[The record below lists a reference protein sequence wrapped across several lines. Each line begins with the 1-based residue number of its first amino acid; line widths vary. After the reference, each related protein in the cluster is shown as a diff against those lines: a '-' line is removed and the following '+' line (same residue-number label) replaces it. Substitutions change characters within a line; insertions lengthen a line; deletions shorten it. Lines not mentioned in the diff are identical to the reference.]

1 MHKKLHYIAN
11 VNNDSFIDYIYKYRD
26 TFISNIILFA
36 HIASQ
41 AIVFT
46 AKKHSWCGEEFEH
59 LFCLIVC
66 CGRTRISFDR
76 DQTYFGRRRRSLVYT
91 TANDI
96 IWYQKEENQNLMRV
110 CMWVECKGLAR
121 ILLHGQTQKSTLVDC
136 AVETSNKG
144 IIMWN
149 EMRLIEVGLNVN

>member
-1 MHKKLHYIAN
+1 MQISILIHFFDHIWRSFHYP
-11 VNNDSFIDYIYKYRD
+11 VPSYKTSF
-26 TFISNIILFA
+26 FFA

-41 AIVFT
+41 AILFT
-46 AKKHSWCGEEFEH
+46 AKKHRWCGEEFEH

-110 CMWVECKGLAR
+110 CMWVECEGLAR
-121 ILLHGQTQKSTLVDC
+121 ILLHGQTQNSIGWLC
-136 AVETSNKG
+136 CRNKQ
-144 IIMWN
+144 
-149 EMRLIEVGLNVN
+149 